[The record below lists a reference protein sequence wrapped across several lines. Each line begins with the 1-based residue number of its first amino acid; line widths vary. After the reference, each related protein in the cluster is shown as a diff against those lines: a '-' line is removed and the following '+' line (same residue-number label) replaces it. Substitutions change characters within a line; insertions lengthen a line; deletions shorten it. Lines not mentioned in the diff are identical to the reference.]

1 MPFVNVKELHDR
13 TSKILRQA
21 TEGEPVFITRFG
33 KPVAVIR
40 DVTQDELEGL
50 VLLTHP
56 AFRESLEEARRDAAT
71 GRVTSLET
79 LIAETEEEQKRPR

>member
-13 TSKILRQA
+13 TSEILRQA
-21 TEGEPVFITRFG
+21 AAGDPVFITRYG

-50 VLLTHP
+50 VVLSHP
-56 AFRESLEEARRDAAT
+56 DFRKGLEQARKDAAA
-71 GRVTSLET
+71 GRVTSLDD
-79 LIAETEEEQKRPR
+79 LLAETERERKRAQ